1 MDRYA
6 SFETENGSRYL
17 LTLCKHFGRRSPVR
31 FDAQT
36 GFIELPFS
44 SCALKVSGSR
54 LNLSVSAETKPDLDR
69 ATQAVTSHLER
80 FAFREN
86 PDLKW
91 NPMKV
96 ETQNA

>member
-1 MDRYA
+1 MDLYA
-6 SFETENGSRYL
+6 SFETEHGRRYL
-17 LTLCKHFGRRSPVR
+17 QTLCKHFGRKNPVR
-31 FDAQT
+31 FGAQT
-36 GFIELPFS
+36 GFIELPFG
-44 SCALKVSGSR
+44 SCVLEVSGSR